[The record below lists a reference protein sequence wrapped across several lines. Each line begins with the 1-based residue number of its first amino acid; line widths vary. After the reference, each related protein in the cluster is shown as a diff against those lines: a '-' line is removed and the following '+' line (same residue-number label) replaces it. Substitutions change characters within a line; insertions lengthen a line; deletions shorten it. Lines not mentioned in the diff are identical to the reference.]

1 MKTPSVSN
9 MLLDLQSL
17 QKRSEEIWESSIIP
31 SLSELIEIQAL
42 SPLFEPKWKELGEL
56 NAIIELFCN

>member
-1 MKTPSVSN
+1 MRYGN
-9 MLLDLQSL
+9 HQFY
-17 QKRSEEIWESSIIP
+17 

-56 NAIIELFCN
+56 NAAIIELFCKWVEKQDISGSKL